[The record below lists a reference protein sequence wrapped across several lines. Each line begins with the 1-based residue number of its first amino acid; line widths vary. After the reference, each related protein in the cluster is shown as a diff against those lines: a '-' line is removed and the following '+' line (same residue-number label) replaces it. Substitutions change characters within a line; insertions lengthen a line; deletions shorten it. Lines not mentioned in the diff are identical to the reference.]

1 MRRMSTENEIL
12 TMEASVDLGWL
23 ACGCMNETGECD
35 VDERECRCCCYLVY
49 MDTHTINIITIG
61 TASSVRFLLARI
73 QSSL

>member
-1 MRRMSTENEIL
+1 
-12 TMEASVDLGWL
+12 
-23 ACGCMNETGECD
+23 
-35 VDERECRCCCYLVY
+35 